1 MTQKVSLG
9 ARMRHINQ
17 MALVVA
23 LGLVAVII
31 VISSFLMDLFNLIH
45 ASQMQ
50 ARVLAENS
58 AASLMFKDSR
68 SAEDMLRSL
77 NDSPDVLSAGLY
89 ANDSVRLASF
99 VRTEFAVPALA
110 PQNLTMHLDHFV
122 LTEPAL
128 FKGTVAGHLA
138 MAIQLG
144 GLYRQTAWRL
154 LVTILA
160 AGLGLA
166 ASSLLLRRLNAGVL
180 APMAE
185 LNQLMRR
192 VADDSD
198 YSQRAQTCDID
209 ELDLQAR
216 GFNTMI
222 EQIKEREVRLAQQR
236 DHLEDEVKHRTADL
250 QAAKELAEGAKE
262 LAEAANRAKSEF
274 LATMSHEIRTPMN
287 GVLGMNELLL
297 DSPLTAPQR
306 EWALTARCSGQHL
319 LAVINDILDFSKIE
333 SGHMKL
339 EAIDFNLTDVVAD
352 VVLMFAQPARDKGL
366 ELIAKFTPQDAS
378 WALRG
383 DPLRLRQVLANLVGN
398 AIKFT
403 HQGHVLVDVTQVE
416 SAGTD
421 LRLRL
426 CIEDSG
432 VGIAPELQA
441 RIFEHFLQADSST
454 TRQYGGSGLGLAICR
469 QLLKLMGG
477 SVSVQSVPGQGS
489 KFCIDLSLPI
499 ALGPVTTQ
507 PGLGAPGLA
516 QDVIK
521 QSLHGRVL
529 LAEDNQTNQ
538 LVATAMLRKLGLQ
551 VNLAANGLQAVEQV
565 GNTRF
570 DLVLMDC
577 QMPLMDGFAATAL
590 IRKQSDGRGT
600 RLPIVALTANAMPDD
615 EKKCI
620 DAGMDAF
627 LPKPFSL
634 ESLHAVLAPWLA
646 NDGGPVDA
654 AAVTSGQQQLGATVG
669 ASSGA
674 IDLTVIE
681 TLRKFDES
689 GGTALA
695 RAVFASYLPGA
706 QVAMGRLQ
714 AAIDA
719 ADAQTLSLVAHALKS
734 SSANVG
740 AQALSEN
747 CRQLET
753 TARDG
758 KLEEARLVF
767 ERLRQDYPRVVSEIE
782 KILGELT

>member
-9 ARMRHINQ
+9 ARLQHINQ
-17 MALVVA
+17 MTLVVA

-31 VISSFLMDLFNLIH
+31 VISSFLMNLFNLIH
-45 ASQMQ
+45 TSQMQ

-58 AASLMFKDSR
+58 AASLMFKDGR
-68 SAEDMLRSL
+68 SAEEMLRSL
-77 NDSPDVLSAGLY
+77 HHSPDVLSAGLY

-99 VRTEFAVPALA
+99 VRSEFAAPALA
-110 PQNLTMHLDHFV
+110 AQDLTMHLDHFV

-128 FKGTVAGHLA
+128 FNGTGAGHLA
-138 MAIQLG
+138 MAVQLG
-144 GLYRQTAWRL
+144 GLYLQTAWQL

-180 APMAE
+180 APLAE

-192 VADDSD
+192 VAGDSD
-198 YSQRAQTCDID
+198 YSQHAQTCDIE

-216 GFNTMI
+216 GFNTML
-222 EQIKEREVRLAQQR
+222 EQIKEREARLAQQR
-236 DHLEDEVKHRTADL
+236 DHLEDEVRHRTADL
-250 QAAKELAEGAKE
+250 QAAKEM
-262 LAEAANRAKSEF
+262 AEAANRAKSEF

-297 DSPLTAPQR
+297 GSPLTAQQR
-306 EWALTARCSGQHL
+306 EWAMTALCSGQHL

-339 EAIDFNLTDVVAD
+339 EAIDFDLTDVVAD

-366 ELIAKFTPQDAS
+366 ELSAKFTPQDAS
-378 WALRG
+378 WALHG

-403 HQGHVLVDVTQVE
+403 HQGHVLIDVTQVG
-416 SAGTD
+416 SAGPD
-421 LRLRL
+421 RRLRL

-432 VGIAPELQA
+432 IGIAPELQA

-477 SVSVQSVPGQGS
+477 SISVQSTLGQGS

-499 ALGPVTTQ
+499 ALAQVTTQ
-507 PGLGAPGLA
+507 PGFGAPGLA
-516 QDVIK
+516 QGVIK
-521 QSLHGRVL
+521 PPLHGRVL

-538 LVATAMLRKLGLQ
+538 LVAIAMLRKLGLQ
-551 VNLAANGLQAVEQV
+551 VDLAANGLQAVEQV

-590 IRKQSDGRGT
+590 IRQQPDGKGK

-634 ESLHAVLAPWLA
+634 ESLHAMLARWLA
-646 NDGGPVDA
+646 NDGRAADA
-654 AAVTSGQQQLGATVG
+654 AAARSDQQPIGAPTG

-695 RAVFASYLPGA
+695 REVFCSYLPGA
-706 QVAMGRLQ
+706 QVAMDRLQ

-719 ADAQTLSLVAHALKS
+719 ADAPTLSLVAHALKS

-740 AQALSEN
+740 AKALSAS

-758 KLEEARLVF
+758 KLEEARWVF

-782 KILGELT
+782 EILGELK